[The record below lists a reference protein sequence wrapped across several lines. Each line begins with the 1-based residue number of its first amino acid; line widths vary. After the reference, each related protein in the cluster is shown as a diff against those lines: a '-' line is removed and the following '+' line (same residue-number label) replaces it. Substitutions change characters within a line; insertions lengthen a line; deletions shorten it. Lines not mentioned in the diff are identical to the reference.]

1 MARAMLSVLLALVAA
16 TPAFAAGDIA
26 QGKKIAQRW
35 CATCHVVSPEQTRA
49 STDVPTFCDIA
60 QRKSGEQ
67 LRIFLID
74 PHPKMPDMSL
84 TRQEIADIVAYIES
98 LKP

>member
-1 MARAMLSVLLALVAA
+1 MARAMISALMMLVAA
-16 TPAFAAGDIA
+16 TPAFAAGDLV

-35 CATCHVVSPEQTRA
+35 CASCHVVSPDQTRA
-49 STDVPTFCDIA
+49 SADVPTFCDIA
-60 QRKSGEQ
+60 QRKSGAQ
-67 LRIFLID
+67 LKVFLMD

-84 TRQEIADIVAYIES
+84 TRQEIADIVDYIES